1 MGGKASLVKGRW
13 TPQAAGGI
21 PMGFAITARHTA
33 GGWNPS
39 ASLCSAPPFDKGG
52 FIFRSRQFAQKT
64 FHSPAL
70 PM

>member
-1 MGGKASLVKGRW
+1 
-13 TPQAAGGI
+13 
-21 PMGFAITARHTA
+21 MGFAITARHAA